1 METPENNDAGF
12 AVLAHKVDAIHTDV
26 NEMRVVLRDLTNAII
41 KLALVEERQS
51 QFAIAQER
59 SFKVLEKLEAKL
71 DDMDHRIRAI
81 EVAEPEQKR
90 TSGWVTTA
98 VWTCAGLLGLILLR
112 KLGIA
117 L

>member
-1 METPENNDAGF
+1 MTPDNTDAGF

-26 NEMRVVLRDLTNAII
+26 NEMRVILRDLTNAII

-59 SFKVLEKLEAKL
+59 SFKVLEKLEEKL
-71 DDMDHRIRAI
+71 DAMDKRVKDLEI
-81 EVAEPEQKR
+81 AEPEQKR
-90 TSGWVTTA
+90 TSGWVTAA

>member
-1 METPENNDAGF
+1 MTPENNAASF

-26 NEMRVVLRDLTNAII
+26 GEMRVVLRDLTNAII

-59 SFKVLEKLEAKL
+59 AFKVLEKIETKI
-71 DDMDHRIRAI
+71 DDIDGRVKTL

-90 TSGWVTTA
+90 TSGWITAA
-98 VWTCAGLLGLILLR
+98 VWGAAGLAIILLLKR
-112 KLGIA
+112 MGID